1 MSSFTSFVTP
11 DNILVMVIVNTQDN
25 HLEHYQI
32 NVNDKYVHIPIIHS
46 HSIQTV
52 LYDLKTT
59 KEEKD
64 EKKKKHGEEGEEK
77 LLSHRSSEQ

>member
-1 MSSFTSFVTP
+1 MDIFFHVYTNFLC
-11 DNILVMVIVNTQDN
+11 IL
-25 HLEHYQI
+25 H
-32 NVNDKYVHIPIIHS
+32 DKYVHIPIIHS

-64 EKKKKHGEEGEEK
+64 EKKKKHEEEGEEK